1 MGIGLALSG
10 GGSRGMVH
18 IGVLKALEENGIYPD
33 VISGTSAGAVIGAL
47 YAHGYSPEKI
57 NEISC
62 KQSFIRMFSLKIP
75 NTGFA
80 RHKLLRKLLEQ
91 YLPDNTFNHVEKPL
105 LVSVTNLNSGQIE
118 TYEKGPLIDYLVAS
132 SSIPILFEPVQIGD
146 SKYVDGGVLMNLPAA
161 PVRDRCDVLIGVN
174 LVPLTALENSEL
186 KTVRGIGSRCFNLAA
201 LNNIKPQL
209 EICDITIEPAEIHAF
224 SRFNFKHCEKMHDI
238 GYQEGLKAVKRIRE
252 LGVREF

>member
-1 MGIGLALSG
+1 MRVGIALSG

-18 IGVLKALEENGIYPD
+18 IGVLQALEENGIYPEI
-33 VISGTSAGAVIGAL
+33 VSGTSAGAVIGAL
-47 YAHGYSPEKI
+47 YTHGYSPEEI

-80 RHKLLRKLLEQ
+80 RHKLLRKLLHE
-91 YLPDNTFNHVEKPL
+91 YLPDNTFNHTVKPL
-105 LVSVTNLNSGQIE
+105 LVSVTNLNSGHIE

-146 SKYVDGGVLMNLPAA
+146 FKYVDGGVLMNLPAA
-161 PVRDRCDVLIGVN
+161 PIRNRCDVLIGIN
-174 LVPLTALENSEL
+174 LVPLTTLENSEL
-186 KTVRGIGSRCFNLAA
+186 RTVRGIGTRCFNLAA

-209 EICDITIEPAEIHAF
+209 DICDITIEPAEIHAF
-224 SRFNFKHCEKMHDI
+224 SRFNFKHCEKMYDI
-238 GYQEGLKAVKRIRE
+238 GYQEGLRSVKRIKELRE
-252 LGVREF
+252 LRS